1 MKRKIISIIL
11 AMFMLM
17 GAVMSTTFASQKSEL
32 QEKKKSAN
40 EELNKVKGEIN
51 TELQEIEDLSD
62 TIKQKEQEIEE
73 LTGEIEELTGS
84 IKEKEDDLE
93 QKQKLLDERLS
104 AAYMNDSNNT
114 YLEAIFSGGFV
125 NFVSNY
131 DIIKQIAEYDTNL
144 IDEVKAVKESL
155 ENEKIKLENS
165 KIESETK
172 RNELKD
178 LKSEKESKVSKLSA
192 EQKSIQSQI
201 DEYDREMEKIAA
213 AERAAAAQQ
222 QVSSRSSSSS
232 GSSAS
237 PGRLLWPVP
246 SSHYISSPYGYRV
259 HPIYG
264 TSRFHSGTDIA
275 ASSGNDILAAESG
288 RVILASYGYNGG
300 YGNYIIIDH
309 GNGLTTRY
317 AHCSTLY
324 VSVGTNVSRG
334 QRIAAVGS
342 TGAST
347 GPHCHFEVRINGS
360 TQNPMNYV

>member
-1 MKRKIISIIL
+1 MKRKVISVVL

-17 GAVMSTTFASQKSEL
+17 GAAMSTTFATQKSEI
-32 QEKKKSAN
+32 EAKKKTAN
-40 EELNKVKGEIN
+40 ENLNKVKSEISS
-51 TELQEIEDLSD
+51 ELQEIEDLTD
-62 TIKQKEQEIEE
+62 TIKQKEQEIQQ
-73 LTGEIEELTGS
+73 LTGEIDELTES
-84 IKEKEDDLE
+84 IKEKEDDLD
-93 QKQKLLDERLS
+93 QKQQLLDERLA
-104 AAYMNDSNNT
+104 AAYMNDGSNT
-114 YLEAIFSGGFV
+114 YLEAIFSGGIV

-165 KIESETK
+165 KVESETK
-172 RNELKD
+172 RNELNN
-178 LKSEKESKVSKLSA
+178 LKADKESRVSQLSA

-213 AERAAAAQQ
+213 AERAAA
-222 QVSSRSSSSS
+222 SRSSSSS
-232 GSSAS
+232 GSVTSYS
-237 PGRLLWPVP
+237 GTPGQLLWPVP
-246 SSHYISSPYGYRV
+246 STRYISSPYGYRT

-264 TSRFHSGTDIA
+264 TTRFHSGIDIA
-275 ASSGNDILAAESG
+275 TSSGNDIVAAESG
-288 RVILASYGYNGG
+288 TVILASYGYNGG

-324 VSVGTNVSRG
+324 VSVGQSVSRG
-334 QRIAAVGS
+334 QRIAAIGS

-347 GPHCHFEVRINGS
+347 GPHCHFEVRINGN
-360 TQNPMNYV
+360 TQNPVNYV

>member
-1 MKRKIISIIL
+1 MKRKIISAIL
-11 AMFMLM
+11 VMFMLM
-17 GAVMSTTFASQKSEL
+17 SAVMSTSFASQKSDIE
-32 QEKKKSAN
+32 QKKKSAN
-40 EELNKVKGEIN
+40 EELNKVKSEIN
-51 TELQEIEDLSD
+51 SELQEIEDLSD
-62 TIKQKEQEIEE
+62 TISQKEREIEE
-73 LTGEIEELTGS
+73 LSNEIGTLTDS
-84 IKEKEDDLE
+84 IKEKEEDLD
-93 QKQKLLDERLS
+93 QKQKMLDERLA
-104 AAYMNDSNNT
+104 AAYMNENNNT

-125 NFVSNY
+125 KFVSNY

-178 LKSEKESKVSKLSA
+178 LKAEKESKVSKLTD

-201 DEYDREMEKIAA
+201 DEYDREMAKIAA
-213 AERAAAAQQ
+213 AERAAAQQ
-222 QVSSRSSSSS
+222 SVSSRSSSSVSSS
-232 GSSAS
+232 GR
-237 PGRLLWPVP
+237 PGALAWPVP

-264 TSRFHSGTDIA
+264 TSKFHSGTDIA
-275 ASSGNDILAAESG
+275 ASSGSDILAAESG

-309 GNGLTTRY
+309 GNGMTTRY
-317 AHCSTLY
+317 AHCSSLY

-347 GPHCHFEVRINGS
+347 GPHCHFEVRINGN
-360 TQNPMNYV
+360 TQNPMSYV